1 MEALTVIASEITFHP
16 HFRCFLLSF
25 FLFPSIVNTVLQ
37 HDVEEKRNKRRMRQ
51 EASGSR
57 ALLKEN
63 KRRHSLV
70 SLLPPHTVGAG
81 NTGIEFEGSKE
92 FTRKDI
98 LDSPEKNGALVKSRR
113 HRKKGKDFIKLTS
126 APVLIPREHS
136 FVPVENIL
144 EGLGA
149 SPSALRNINENN
161 HKNGNGL
168 HHNNDLSNGD
178 ENAQNH
184 PNENNSSSN
193 NGNYEGIHND
203 RNGSYSSN
211 RHAGVGLTIS
221 GGGSSSNTSSLP
233 TPTPTPR
240 DKDKEKD
247 KEKEKGSMRAA
258 ASSAGMSIPI
268 PPSQLNSA
276 SAPSLLSP
284 NGAPP
289 SSSLFKAHSVSDSD
303 DDDGDSDSESD
314 SNGDGDDR
322 SHASTMT
329 GTASSV
335 SLIYKPNIKVLQYL
349 HGTSETSCALSTS
362 SFVMSKHHH

>member
-1 MEALTVIASEITFHP
+1 M
-16 HFRCFLLSF
+16 
-25 FLFPSIVNTVLQ
+25 NTVLQ

-70 SLLPPHTVGAG
+70 SLLPPHTVGGG
-81 NTGIEFEGSKE
+81 NRGMDFEGLKE

-98 LDSPEKNGALVKSRR
+98 LDSPGNENGALVTSKR

-136 FVPVENIL
+136 FVPVENVL

-149 SPSALRNINENN
+149 SPSALRNMNANN
-161 HKNGNGL
+161 RKNGNGL
-168 HHNNDLSNGD
+168 HRNHDMSNGD
-178 ENAQNH
+178 NTAQNH
-184 PNENNSSSN
+184 PNESNSNNN
-193 NGNYEGIHND
+193 NGNHEGTHND
-203 RNGSYSSN
+203 VSGSYSSN
-211 RHAGVGLTIS
+211 RNTGVGLTIS
-221 GGGSSSNTSSLP
+221 GGGGSSNTSTLP
-233 TPTPTPR
+233 TPTPR
-240 DKDKEKD
+240 N

-258 ASSAGMSIPI
+258 ASSASVSIPI

-284 NGAPP
+284 NGAPS

-303 DDDGDSDSESD
+303 DDDGDSESESD
-314 SNGDGDDR
+314 NNGDGDGDDR

-335 SLIYKPNIKVLQYL
+335 SLTYKPNIKVPQYL
-349 HGTSETSCALSTS
+349 HVTSGTSCVLSTS
-362 SFVMSKHHH
+362 SRHVNTTTNAHTYTRHCAADVGRI